1 MAKTAGPPDDCLE
14 ARAVRRGVAQRDRR
28 SESKFGLTGA
38 TEGTRGGNTLAGAH
52 FTYRADAQYWRNAKW
67 KEAEAATAAAASAPA
82 GVGDQSDVY
91 VSTKADKRCR
101 DDDATEE
108 EAAEEAVGENEAE
121 NITSW
126 GAAARGTP
134 PGPA

>member
-1 MAKTAGPPDDCLE
+1 MEGMVSMSITAMPEYASFSFEELRMQHTAEAATLTSAARIAELQAEVAK
-14 ARAVRRGVAQRDRR
+14 
-28 SESKFGLTGA
+28 
-38 TEGTRGGNTLAGAH
+38 
-52 FTYRADAQYWRNAKW
+52 YRADAQYWRNAKW

>member
-1 MAKTAGPPDDCLE
+1 MDWK
-14 ARAVRRGVAQRDRR
+14 
-28 SESKFGLTGA
+28 
-38 TEGTRGGNTLAGAH
+38 
-52 FTYRADAQYWRNAKW
+52 NAKW

-82 GVGDQSDVY
+82 GLGDQSDVY
-91 VSTKADKRCR
+91 VSMKAAKRCR

-108 EAAEEAVGENEAE
+108 EAAEEAVGENKAE

>member
-1 MAKTAGPPDDCLE
+1 MSSAARIAELE
-14 ARAVRRGVAQRDRR
+14 AEVA
-28 SESKFGLTGA
+28 K
-38 TEGTRGGNTLAGAH
+38 
-52 FTYRADAQYWRNAKW
+52 YRADAQYWKNAKW

-108 EAAEEAVGENEAE
+108 EAAEEAVGENKAE